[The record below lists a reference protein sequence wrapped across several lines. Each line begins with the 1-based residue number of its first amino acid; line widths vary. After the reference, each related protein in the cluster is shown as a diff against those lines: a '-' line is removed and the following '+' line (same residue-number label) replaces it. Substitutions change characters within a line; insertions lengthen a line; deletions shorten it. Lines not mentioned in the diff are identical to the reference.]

1 MLSIFS
7 DSRKDDNM
15 KLVTFTT
22 GKSARLGVLR
32 DDRVID
38 LATASDGRLP
48 SDMLTFLQQGEPA
61 MKLACQAGLAREVAQ
76 DATGTLALSEVTLLA
91 PVPVPPKVVAIG
103 QNYMDHCREQGVEP
117 PEWPIIFT
125 KFPTAVVGPGAAIR
139 WDPALT
145 KQVDYEVELAVVI
158 GRTARRVSATDAL
171 DYVAGYTICN
181 DVSARDLQ
189 FGDGQW
195 VRAKSLD
202 TFCPLGPWL
211 VTPDEVLDPQNLAV
225 RCTVNGELLQDS
237 TTAEMI
243 FGVRELI
250 EFSSRA
256 FTLLP
261 GDVIVTG
268 TPPGVGVFRDP
279 PVFLQHGDVV
289 TLEIEGLGRLT
300 NHCVQER
307 A

>member
-1 MLSIFS
+1 
-7 DSRKDDNM
+7 M
-15 KLVTFTT
+15 KLVTYNA
-22 GKSARLGVLR
+22 GIGLRLGAVR
-32 DDRVID
+32 GDKVID
-38 LATASDGRLP
+38 LFEASRQVLPADMIGFLEIGAEAMRLA
-48 SDMLTFLQQGEPA
+48 QRAVAEA
-61 MKLACQAGLAREVAQ
+61 ERGLP
-76 DATGTLALSEVTLLA
+76 LSEVTLLA
-91 PVPVPPKVVAIG
+91 PVPRPSKVVAIG

-117 PEWPIIFT
+117 PAWPVIFT
-125 KFPTAVVGPGAAIR
+125 KFTTAVIGPGAAIR

-145 KQVDYEVELAVVI
+145 SEVDYEVELAVVI
-158 GRTARRVSATDAL
+158 GRTARRVTADAAL
-171 DYVAGYTICN
+171 DYVAGYTVCN

-195 VRAKSLD
+195 VRGKSLD

-211 VTPDEVLDPQNLAV
+211 VTADEIADPQALPV
-225 RCTVNGELLQDS
+225 RTTLNGTVVQDS

-250 EFSSRA
+250 AFSSRA

-279 PVFLQHGDVV
+279 QVFLKDGD
-289 TLEIEGLGRLT
+289 EITVEIGGIGALT
-300 NHCVQER
+300 NPCVEER
-307 A
+307 L

>member
-1 MLSIFS
+1 
-7 DSRKDDNM
+7 M

-22 GKSARLGVLR
+22 GNELRLGGVVE
-32 DDRVID
+32 DRVID
-38 LATASDGRLP
+38 LAVASGGALP
-48 SDMLTFLQQGEPA
+48 SDMIAFLEAGPSA
-61 MKLACQAGLAREVAQ
+61 MSVARQALKEAAEDGVLLA
-76 DATGTLALSEVTLLA
+76 EVTLMA

-103 QNYMDHCREQGVEP
+103 QNYMDHVREQGAEP
-117 PEWPIIFT
+117 PKWPIIFT
-125 KFPTAVVGPGAAIR
+125 KFSTSVIGPGATIR

-145 KQVDYEVELAVVI
+145 QQVDYEVELAVVI
-158 GRTARRVSATDAL
+158 GQPARRVSAQDAL
-171 DYVAGYTICN
+171 AYVAGYTVCN

-195 VRAKSLD
+195 VRGKSLD

-211 VTPDEVLDPQNLAV
+211 VTRDEIPDPQALAV
-225 RCTVNGELLQDS
+225 RTTLNGQVVQDS

-250 EFSSRA
+250 AFSSRA

-279 PVFLQHGDVV
+279 PLFLNHGDTV
-289 TLEIEGLGRLT
+289 TVEVEGIGALSNPCAHEL
-300 NHCVQER
+300 V
-307 A
+307 

>member
-1 MLSIFS
+1 
-7 DSRKDDNM
+7 M
-15 KLVTFTT
+15 KLVTFST
-22 GKSARLGVLR
+22 GNELRLGAVV

-38 LATASDGRLP
+38 LAVASGGVLP
-48 SDMLTFLQQGEPA
+48 GDMIAFLQTGPSA
-61 MKLACQAGLAREVAQ
+61 MAAAQQALKETTEVGVPL
-76 DATGTLALSEVTLLA
+76 DDVLLLA
-91 PVPVPPKVVAIG
+91 PVTVPPKIVAVG
-103 QNYMDHCREQGVEP
+103 QNYMDHVREQGAEP
-117 PEWPIIFT
+117 PKWPILFT
-125 KFPTAVVGPGAAIR
+125 KFSTAVIGPGATIR

-145 KQVDYEVELAVVI
+145 QQVDYEVELAVVI
-158 GRTARRVSATDAL
+158 GQAARRVPAEEAL
-171 DYVAGYTICN
+171 EYVAGYTVCN

-195 VRAKSLD
+195 VRGKSLD

-211 VTPDEVLDPQNLAV
+211 VTRDEIPDPQALAV
-225 RCTVNGELLQDS
+225 RTTLNGQVMQDS

-250 EFSSRA
+250 AFASQA

-279 PVFLQHGDVV
+279 PVFLNDGDAITVEV
-289 TLEIEGLGRLT
+289 EGIGALSNPCAHDL
-300 NHCVQER
+300 V
-307 A
+307 

>member
-1 MLSIFS
+1 
-7 DSRKDDNM
+7 M

-22 GKSARLGVLR
+22 GDELRLGGVVK
-32 DDRVID
+32 DRVID
-38 LATASDGRLP
+38 LAVASGGVLP
-48 SDMLTFLQQGEPA
+48 SDMIALL
-61 MKLACQAGLAREVAQ
+61 QAGPSAMAVARQALEEAAEESVPLA
-76 DATGTLALSEVTLLA
+76 DVTLMA
-91 PVPVPPKVVAIG
+91 PVPVPPKVIAIG
-103 QNYMDHCREQGVEP
+103 QNYMDHVREQGAEP
-117 PEWPIIFT
+117 PKWPIIFT
-125 KFPTAVVGPGAAIR
+125 KFSTSVIGPGATIR

-145 KQVDYEVELAVVI
+145 QQVDYEVELAVVI
-158 GRTARRVSATDAL
+158 GRPARRVSAQDTLA
-171 DYVAGYTICN
+171 YVAGYTVCN

-195 VRAKSLD
+195 VRGKSLD

-211 VTPDEVLDPQNLAV
+211 VTRDEIPDPQALAV
-225 RCTVNGELLQDS
+225 RTTLNGQVVQDS

-250 EFSSRA
+250 AFSSRA

-279 PVFLQHGDVV
+279 PLFLNDGDTV
-289 TLEIEGLGRLT
+289 TVEVEGIGALSNPCAHEL
-300 NHCVQER
+300 V
-307 A
+307 